1 MKRLWICAA
10 AVILTIGLLCGCE
23 KEEVN
28 YIKTGT
34 ELLTERKY
42 AEAIEAFEQ
51 SLEMEEDI
59 AEANRGL
66 GIAYYNQQNYAE
78 AREAFRQVLENG
90 GEATPVLYNFI
101 GVCSMHLDD
110 DDGAIEAFE
119 QGISLEEEQEE
130 IEEEE
135 YTETIR
141 EMRYNLIAC
150 YENKRDWANAKARME
165 EYSSL
170 YPEDKTVW
178 KEAEFLR
185 TR

>member
-1 MKRLWICAA
+1 MKKLGICAA
-10 AVILTIGLLCGCE
+10 AVILTLGLLGGCE

-34 ELLTERKY
+34 ELLEEKNY

-66 GIAYYNQQNYAE
+66 GIAYYKQQNYAE
-78 AREAFRQVLENG
+78 AWNAFQQVLENG
-90 GEATPVLYNFI
+90 GEATPILYNFI

-110 DDGAIEAFE
+110 DDGAIAAFE
-119 QGISLEEEQEE
+119 QGVSLAGES
-130 IEEEE
+130 EEEE
-135 YTETIR
+135 YTATLR
-141 EMRYNLIAC
+141 EMRYNLIVC
-150 YENKRDWANAKARME
+150 YENKRDWVNAKAKME
-165 EYSSL
+165 EYLSL